1 MDMKTP
7 EEIEKYWTDKIK
19 KQLVGRTIT
28 SVQYLS
34 REDAREEWDWY
45 DRSLI
50 IMFDDNSWIM
60 PMSDDEGNNGG
71 ALATSES
78 ELSTI
83 PVI

>member
-34 REDAREEWDWY
+34 REDAREDWDWS

-78 ELSTI
+78 KLLTI

>member
-28 SVQYLS
+28 SVRYLS
-34 REDAREEWDWY
+34 REDAREDWDWS

-60 PMSDDEGNNGG
+60 PMSDDECNNGG

-78 ELSTI
+78 ELLTI

>member
-1 MDMKTP
+1 MDIKTP

-78 ELSTI
+78 ELLTI